1 MLKNLSLIALLGI
14 AVVGL
19 PSELSA
25 KNVKVAGTQKGAAAK
40 SITRQVAQQNVTI
53 EFYSPSIVRI
63 LKSDAG
69 LGAPV
74 QKKSYSVIL
83 KPQQMKGV
91 QIQENGDIVKIN
103 SSFISVELNQ
113 QTGEIRFL
121 SKDGK
126 LLLTDTKTR
135 LEARKDEANKGPE
148 AVPVEVA
155 KAGRRSIAASY
166 AGTAPLEARGEA
178 QVVAKT
184 SGIALR
190 VFADVGQ
197 QVHAGQPLVQ
207 IDRDRA
213 ALQVAQ
219 ADAQVRKLEAN
230 YRRAAQL
237 VEQKMVS
244 VNDVDQLRYDLEN
257 ARASLRLARLEL
269 SYGTVVAPISGV
281 VASRNIKLG
290 NLVQINTPI
299 FTIVDNSRLEATL
312 NAPEREIETLKA
324 GQAVQ
329 LSVDALPGKTFAGR
343 IDRVSPVVDSGSGT
357 FRVICA
363 FDGGGLLQPGMFGR
377 IRIEYDQRA
386 NALVIPRN
394 ALLEDGNAPAVFTV
408 KADKAARTA
417 LKLGY
422 VDGEWVEVRD
432 GLREGDPVVVAGKS
446 ALREGS
452 AVQVIGAKNAASA
465 SATAQAAA
473 Q

>member
-1 MLKNLSLIALLGI
+1 MYNTPQAAPLQSSKLRSGRFPGFARIGLLAVALSL
-14 AVVGL
+14 GL
-19 PSELSA
+19 A
-25 KNVKVAGTQKGAAAK
+25 ACKGGP
-40 SITRQVAQQNVTI
+40 
-53 EFYSPSIVRI
+53 E
-63 LKSDAG
+63 
-69 LGAPV
+69 
-74 QKKSYSVIL
+74 
-83 KPQQMKGV
+83 
-91 QIQENGDIVKIN
+91 
-103 SSFISVELNQ
+103 
-113 QTGEIRFL
+113 GEQG
-121 SKDGK
+121 KDGK
-126 LLLTDTKTR
+126 
-135 LEARKDEANKGPE
+135 EAASKGPE
-148 AVPVEVA
+148 AVPVEVTR
-155 KAGRRSIAASY
+155 AGRRSIAASY

-184 SGIALR
+184 SGIALQ
-190 VFADVGQ
+190 VYADVGQ
-197 QVHAGQPLVQ
+197 QVRAGQPLVR

-230 YRRAAQL
+230 YRRASQL

-244 VNDVDQLRYDLEN
+244 VNDVDQLRFDLEN
-257 ARASLRLARLEL
+257 ARASLRLARLEQ
-269 SYGTVVAPISGV
+269 SYGTVTAPISGV
-281 VASRNIKLG
+281 VSARNIKLG

-329 LSVDALPGKTFAGR
+329 LNVDALPGKTFEGR

-386 NALVIPRN
+386 NALVIPRT

-422 VDGEWVEVRD
+422 VDGEWVEVRE
-432 GLREGDPVVVAGKS
+432 GLRDGDAVVVAGK
-446 ALREGS
+446 ATLREGS
-452 AVQVIGAKNAASA
+452 AVQVIGGKPVAAA
-465 SATAQAAA
+465 ATVAQAAA
-473 Q
+473 K

>member
-1 MLKNLSLIALLGI
+1 MHDMTS
-14 AVVGL
+14 
-19 PSELSA
+19 
-25 KNVKVAGTQKGAAAK
+25 AAAPH
-40 SITRQVAQQNVTI
+40 S
-53 EFYSPSIVRI
+53 
-63 LKSDAG
+63 G
-69 LGAPV
+69 
-74 QKKSYSVIL
+74 
-83 KPQQMKGV
+83 
-91 QIQENGDIVKIN
+91 
-103 SSFISVELNQ
+103 
-113 QTGEIRFL
+113 RFL
-121 SKDGK
+121 PIARLGLLALALALAACKGGPEGGKGKDG
-126 LLLTDTKTR
+126 
-135 LEARKDEANKGPE
+135 KDEANKGPE

-269 SYGTVVAPISGV
+269 SYGTVAAPISGV

>member
-1 MLKNLSLIALLGI
+1 MHDTTQAEAPRTGHFLPIARASLLAMMLAL
-14 AVVGL
+14 
-19 PSELSA
+19 
-25 KNVKVAGTQKGAAAK
+25 VACKGGGPA
-40 SITRQVAQQNVTI
+40 
-53 EFYSPSIVRI
+53 
-63 LKSDAG
+63 DG
-69 LGAPV
+69 
-74 QKKSYSVIL
+74 
-83 KPQQMKGV
+83 KG
-91 QIQENGDIVKIN
+91 
-103 SSFISVELNQ
+103 
-113 QTGEIRFL
+113 
-121 SKDGK
+121 KDG
-126 LLLTDTKTR
+126 
-135 LEARKDEANKGPE
+135 EADANKGPE

-166 AGTAPLEARGEA
+166 AGTAPLEARGES

-190 VFADVGQ
+190 VFVDIGQ
-197 QVHAGQPLVQ
+197 QVRAGQPLVQ

-230 YRRAAQL
+230 YRRASQL

-244 VNDVDQLRYDLEN
+244 VNDVEQLRYDLEN
-257 ARASLRLARLEL
+257 ARASLRLARLEQ
-269 SYGTVVAPISGV
+269 SYGTVTAPISGV
-281 VASRNIKLG
+281 VSARNIKTG

-324 GQAVQ
+324 GQTVL
-329 LSVDALPGKTFAGR
+329 LSVDALPGKTFEGR

-386 NALVIPRN
+386 NALVIPRT
-394 ALLEDGNAPAVFTV
+394 ALLEDGNAAAVYTI
-408 KADKAARTA
+408 KGDKAARVA

-422 VDGEWVEVRD
+422 VDGEWVEVRE
-432 GLREGDPVVVAGKS
+432 GLGEGDPVVVAGKA

-452 AVQVIGAKNAASA
+452 AVQVIGAGVPGKSRAPAANA
-465 SATAQAAA
+465 AQAAA
-473 Q
+473 K